1 MRIRTLLIAAALT
14 VATAATAQTDVVY
27 LKNGSTFH
35 GTIDKRRDGST
46 LTIRN
51 AEGDVLTVNQADI
64 EKIDEAPA
72 PVKVKKRGYRGFAD
86 ADFFVGSI
94 HFDPEQKHGTWAG
107 AGVTTTHGFMF
118 SRHIFFGFGFGL
130 AHIGG
135 TEFTDYGEPTYESPG
150 QEYKVSGATIIP
162 IYCAF
167 RAYFRQK
174 AVEPFAGFR
183 AGGFTGDDHSGGLC
197 ELTGGVRIRQRINV
211 SAGFLGI
218 IGDAGIG
225 CESAYEI
232 ASFVVKVG
240 IDFGRLK

>member
-1 MRIRTLLIAAALT
+1 MKFKNLLMAAMLLTANTAIA
-14 VATAATAQTDVVY
+14 QSDVVY
-27 LKNGSTFH
+27 LKNGGTFH
-35 GTIDKRRDGST
+35 GTIEQTTDGSSVT
-46 LTIRN
+46 LRN
-51 AEGDVLTVNQADI
+51 SAGDVLVVDQSDI
-64 EKIDEAPA
+64 DRVEKETA

-86 ADFFVGSI
+86 ADFCVGPI
-94 HFDPEQKHGTWAG
+94 HYDGAQERGTWAG
-107 AGVTTTHGFMF
+107 VGVTTTHGFMF
-118 SRHIFFGFGFGL
+118 NRHIFFGFGFGL

-135 TEFTDYGEPTYESPG
+135 TEFTDHGEPMYENDNR
-150 QEYKVSGATIIP
+150 EYKVSGATIIP

-183 AGGFTGDDHSGGLC
+183 AGGFAGDHSGGLC

-218 IGDAGIG
+218 LGDAGIG
-225 CESAYEI
+225 CEASYEI
-232 ASFVVKVG
+232 ASFVAKVG